1 MRCKKHLLFYEVTF
15 DKKTEYTIN
24 SQMTKIELVPPNKT
38 ESTAND
44 MHRNKREAFSYSCY
58 FKNDFCLTISA
69 NNLSKNQLLSI

>member
-38 ESTAND
+38 ESTTND
-44 MHRNKREAFSYSCY
+44 MHRNEREA
-58 FKNDFCLTISA
+58 IS
-69 NNLSKNQLLSI
+69 